1 MPETDPRPPTG
12 DAVPA
17 RGLGLAVGAV
27 VVAAGLL
34 RLVGLFGDLW
44 LDEIWSIRMV
54 ETLGGPLDVFT
65 VMRHDNNHPLNSL
78 WLHAVGSG
86 APAWWMRAPAWVA
99 GIGAVAAAAAV
110 GRTQFRRLH
119 PGDEA
124 GAGRAALAAALALA
138 IPYPFVHYASEA
150 RGYSA
155 AVFFALLAL
164 WAVLRL
170 TDRETAA
177 RGTAWRWAAL
187 YAGAAV
193 AAFLAHP
200 TAAVVLVGGVVI
212 QVDAV
217 KRLGEAPLGPVALA
231 HGVPALALAA
241 FVWGFVRTMVVGGG
255 PINAVTDVLAEL
267 SAYTLGTAP
276 SMGLLP
282 ALPLLLALFGGSLV
296 VLARSS
302 PGLAAAYLGMI
313 VVAPAVGLATGPSA
327 GPYPRYF
334 LVPAAFAVVVISYGA
349 ARAWTAGP
357 RARAAVSVGALA
369 VTVGSALHAAALFRH
384 GRGEYREA
392 LRHIAASSPF
402 PEITLTSDFD
412 FRNGTVVAWHA
423 DAAGSDRTVIYLPAS
438 DLPPRGAQW
447 YLVHR
452 LAGETPPAPE
462 VTDPQGHRYLLDAT
476 YLHAGLSGWS
486 WAVYRNA
493 ELPVTAPAP

>member
-1 MPETDPRPPTG
+1 MPDTHPH
-12 DAVPA
+12 AAAA
-17 RGLGLAVGAV
+17 RGPGLAVWAV
-27 VVAAGLL
+27 VAAAGLL
-34 RLVGLFGDLW
+34 RLAGLFGDLW

-78 WLHAVGSG
+78 WLQAVGSG
-86 APAWWMRAPAWVA
+86 APAWWMRAPAWLA
-99 GIGAVAAAAAV
+99 GTAAVAVAAAV
-110 GRTQFRRLH
+110 GRAQFRRLH
-119 PGDEA
+119 PHDEP
-124 GAGRAALAAALALA
+124 GAGRAALGAALALA

-155 AVFFALLAL
+155 AVFFALLAFL
-164 WAVLRL
+164 AVLRL

-177 RGTAWRWAAL
+177 RGAAWRWAAL

-200 TAAVVLVGGVVI
+200 TAAVVLVGGMIVQI
-212 QVDAV
+212 DAV
-217 KRLGEAPLGPVALA
+217 RRFGEAPLGPVALA

-255 PINAVTDVLAEL
+255 PINAVSDVLGEL
-267 SAYTLGTAP
+267 AAYTLGTDP
-276 SMGLLP
+276 SVGLPL
-282 ALPLLLALFGGSLV
+282 ALPLLLALFGGSVL
-296 VLARSS
+296 VLARRSR
-302 PGLAAAYLGMI
+302 GLAAAYLGMI
-313 VVAPAVGLATGPSA
+313 LVAPAVGLATGPSA

-349 ARAWTAGP
+349 VRAWSSGP
-357 RARAAVSVGALA
+357 RARAAVTVGTLA
-369 VTVGSALHAAALFRH
+369 VTVGSVFHAVALSLH
-384 GRGEYREA
+384 GRGKYRAA
-392 LRHIAASSPF
+392 LAHIAASSPF

-423 DAAGSDRTVIYLPAS
+423 DAAGSDRTVVYLPAS
-438 DLPPRGAQW
+438 ALPERGAQW

-452 LAGETPPAPE
+452 LAGEAPPAPE
-462 VTDPQGHRYLLDAT
+462 VTDPQGHRYLLDGT
-476 YLHAGLSGWS
+476 YPHAGLSGWS

-493 ELPVTAPAP
+493 ELPE